1 MNVTTYLK
9 KQFSNLNGALH
20 YIVDDLTEEEWLA
33 RPAAGENPLGYT
45 VWHPP
50 RTQDHFL

>member
-20 YIVDDLTEEEWLA
+20 YTIDDLTEVEGLA
-33 RPAAGENPLGYT
+33 
-45 VWHPP
+45 
-50 RTQDHFL
+50 